1 MGYPLN
7 RIINSLHADGCRL
20 TPLKGINQAAI
31 IPKAGLHQN
40 QDLRYSNRDETLS

>member
-7 RIINSLHADGCRL
+7 RSINSLHTESCRL
-20 TPLKGINQAAI
+20 TPLKGTNQAVI

-40 QDLRYSNRDETLS
+40 HELRYSNRDETLC